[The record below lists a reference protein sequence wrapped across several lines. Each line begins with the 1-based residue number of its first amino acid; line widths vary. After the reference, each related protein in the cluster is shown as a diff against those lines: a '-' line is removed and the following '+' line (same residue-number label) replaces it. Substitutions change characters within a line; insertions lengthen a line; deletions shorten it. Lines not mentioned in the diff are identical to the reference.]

1 MIANI
6 PIKVDRHIVA
16 PASFFASSKDNRAT
30 APAII
35 AIAVVMTIRFFI
47 QSLAPLVAQIIA
59 VSIADNNPTAV
70 NPLAK
75 LAISTILS
83 STLTPAMIPIA
94 TAMAVNVPATLRAPG
109 PAIFTALTIAI
120 IKAPNATTAAV
131 PFIISLAE
139 SIPTSFI
146 TPTISNMDTD
156 IDNSSP
162 LTFAIELPESI
173 LTEFTNALTN
183 NTNAP
188 ANATP
193 LSISDADNCPASLT
207 TPTISVIANETDNSK
222 ALSLAISVPRSTLTA
237 FFIPHTNN
245 TNAAANAA
253 PLSISSADK

>member
-1 MIANI
+1 
-6 PIKVDRHIVA
+6 
-16 PASFFASSKDNRAT
+16 
-30 APAII
+30 
-35 AIAVVMTIRFFI
+35 
-47 QSLAPLVAQIIA
+47 
-59 VSIADNNPTAV
+59 
-70 NPLAK
+70 
-75 LAISTILS
+75 
-83 STLTPAMIPIA
+83 MIPIA
-94 TAMAVNVPATLRAPG
+94 TAMAVNVPATLPAPG